1 MRVMAAVRFLQIT
14 DTHLTGDPQGGIRG
28 VATLASLHRVLQ
40 HAAEDIS
47 AADAI
52 LLTGDLVHDDA
63 AGYARL
69 RESLGSLG
77 KAVLAVPGN
86 HDDPQ
91 QLEIALSAAPFRVGG
106 THTFA
111 DWCVIMLN
119 THQPGA
125 VEGRLSDEE
134 LGRLDRALA
143 AQPQHA
149 LVVLHHPPVPMGTRW
164 LDAIGL
170 TNAESFWRIIDQSVC
185 VRGVLWG
192 HAHQA
197 FDASRG
203 SIMLMATPSSCVQF
217 AVGTEQFAL
226 DDKPPGYRSLLLHPD
241 GRIDSCVR
249 WVA

>member
-28 VATLASLHRVLQ
+28 VATLASLHRVLR
-40 HAAEDIS
+40 HAAAEIS
-47 AADAI
+47 AADAL

-63 AGYARL
+63 AGYGHL
-69 RESLGSLG
+69 QQSLGSLD
-77 KAVLAVPGN
+77 KAVLAIAGN

-91 QLEIALSAAPFRVGG
+91 QLAIVLSAAPFRVGG
-106 THTFA
+106 THTFG
-111 DWCVIMLN
+111 DWCVILLD

-125 VEGRLSDEE
+125 VEGHLSDDE
-134 LGRLDRALA
+134 LGRLEAALE
-143 AQPQHA
+143 AQPRHV
-149 LVVLHHPPVPMGTRW
+149 LVVMHHPPVPMGSRW

-170 TNAESFWRIIDQSVC
+170 INAESFWRIIDRHDC

-203 SIMLMATPSSCVQF
+203 SIKLMATPSSCVQF

-226 DDKPPGYRSLLLHPD
+226 DDKPPGYRSVVLHPN
-241 GRIDSCVR
+241 GRIDTCVR